1 MVVPEMVLL
10 SSPVHV
16 ENASKMMGNPRIK
29 GKIPHGEWPQILA
42 KYAGG
47 DTIAQIAREYA
58 CTAPAIRYIIRR
70 SGKLEDKS
78 GRKSLPRISSSG
90 ASSRRSRAASAEAL
104 SRLAMPGD
112 YGTTASQLGPELLT
126 RVTGDV
132 VSFFAALDH
141 AVLERSL
148 ESLGI
153 LQDAIDTLMR
163 SAARTRIELG
173 RILNRD
179 KLAAS
184 RRGGAAQADENS
196 RLSE

>member
-47 DTIAQIAREYA
+47 DTIARIAREYA

-70 SGKLEDKS
+70 SGRLEDKS
-78 GRKSLPRISSSG
+78 GRKSLARTSSSG
-90 ASSRRSRAASAEAL
+90 ASSRGSRAASAEAL
-104 SRLAMPGD
+104 SRLAMSGD

-153 LQDAIDTLMR
+153 LQDAIDALMR

-173 RILNRD
+173 RILDRD

-184 RRGGAAQADENS
+184 RPGGTAQADENS